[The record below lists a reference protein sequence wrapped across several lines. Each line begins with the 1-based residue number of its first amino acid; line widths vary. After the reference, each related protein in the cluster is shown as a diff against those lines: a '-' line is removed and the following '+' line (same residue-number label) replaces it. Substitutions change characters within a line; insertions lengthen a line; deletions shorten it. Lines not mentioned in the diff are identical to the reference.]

1 MGAVNRQ
8 RDRPGLSAHFRE
20 RPDSSA
26 VSCPPRGTLGG
37 TGFRAGCQNIFQNFR
52 PTCGDDAI
60 LSDLVRSPEDHPIPS
75 FVKGVARGTFARMT

>member
-20 RPDSSA
+20 RPDSSV

-37 TGFRAGCQNIFQNFR
+37 TGFRAGYQNICQNFR
-52 PTCGDDAI
+52 PTCRDDAI
-60 LSDLVRSPEDHPIPS
+60 LSDLIRGPENPP
-75 FVKGVARGTFARMT
+75 VPPLLERARGDFARMT